1 MKKTSADKDVVV
13 GSAVENEKA
22 SPTFSDQKKT
32 HQFKLERLY
41 DTLVFSAVCVATVVS
56 IIATI
61 VIVGAFIVLP
71 LMNLDVPAELQ
82 RALSY
87 VVSVILGG
95 LIGAA
100 FMRNRK

>member
-1 MKKTSADKDVVV
+1 MT
-13 GSAVENEKA
+13 ENESAKA
-22 SPTFSDQKKT
+22 VVDSMPPTEHPQTITSQREA
-32 HQFKLERLY
+32 HQFKFERRY
-41 DTLVFSAVCVATVVS
+41 DALAFGAVLT
-56 IIATI
+56 ATI
-61 VIVGAFIVLP
+61 VAVLATTTVVGAFIVLP

>member
-1 MKKTSADKDVVV
+1 MT
-13 GSAVENEKA
+13 ENESAKA
-22 SPTFSDQKKT
+22 VVDSMPSTEHPQTITSQREA
-32 HQFKLERLY
+32 HQFKFERRY
-41 DTLVFSAVCVATVVS
+41 DTLVFWAVS
-56 IIATI
+56 IATSVAVAAAII
-61 VIVGAFIVLP
+61 VVGAFIFLP
-71 LMNLDVPAELQ
+71 LMNRDVPVELQ